1 MKKKIA
7 LMITLVMLLVTVLSV
22 TSFAA
27 DANVTAYAY
36 ADIAGTIN
44 GTTIEVNVPYSTVTT
59 YWNHKVDISDG
70 ATFTAGAIKQI
81 SDKHSQGEITVTAQD
96 GTRKVY
102 TVNIRK
108 NDFVAPKYSVSKAK
122 SIKKNSAKVVVTLTK
137 NDAQIQQVRV
147 VFYTKKNQLSYR
159 QANKDNEEQDIELTG
174 LQSGTKYYYYL
185 EVQTTDKTYT
195 TSAQSFTTKREAD
208 SGTSS
213 QSSSNKNSSSSNNT
227 NRGTNSTG
235 TGTTAKNNTQKK
247 NEWSFE
253 NGKWYYYGED
263 GFSKVGWFQ
272 VGTKWYYTVKG
283 TNELLMNCW
292 KNIGGSYYCFD
303 PSGAMYANQWVL
315 SNGKWYWMGSSGTM
329 LCDQNID
336 VGGVTYLLA
345 PDGTCVTDE
354 WVMKDGQWQYYKPAS
369 AGLARNENFI
379 YDGKTYYADANGFVR

>member
-1 MKKKIA
+1 MKKCLTLA
-7 LMITLVMLLVTVLSV
+7 LTLILGI
-22 TSFAA
+22 SFLASA
-27 DANVTAYAY
+27 PV
-36 ADIAGTIN
+36 
-44 GTTIEVNVPYSTVTT
+44 S
-59 YWNHKVDISDG
+59 
-70 ATFTAGAIKQI
+70 
-81 SDKHSQGEITVTAQD
+81 AQSGD
-96 GTRKVY
+96 
-102 TVNIRK
+102 
-108 NDFVAPKYSVSKAK
+108 
-122 SIKKNSAKVVVTLTK
+122 VVVSL
-137 NDAQIQQVRV
+137 RP
-147 VFYTKKNQLSYR
+147 S
-159 QANKDNEEQDIELTG
+159 EQDIELTG
-174 LQSGTKYYYYL
+174 LQSGTKYHYYL

-292 KNIGGSYYCFD
+292 KNIGGSYYYFD